1 MAQEQEWQTLSGTVE
16 NIVYC
21 NEENGYTVLEFSSG
35 GDLYTAVGELS
46 DVNVGEDVTLHGRFV
61 THPSFGEQFRVEAC
75 EVRMPESAKS
85 WSRLHRPARSIRL
98 EPYPAIRL
106 RWPQA

>member
-75 EVRMPESAKS
+75 EVRMPESAT
-85 WSRLHRPARSIRL
+85 
-98 EPYPAIRL
+98 AIRRYL
-106 RWPQA
+106 ASGALPYNTPASCFFRF